1 MSITVTVEQA
11 QAKLKELIGKLDSG
25 DEIVIT
31 DNQQR
36 VARIVSERSALKQR
50 PGPGLCKDMI
60 SIVADD
66 DEHLK
71 DFAEYMP

>member
-1 MSITVTVEQA
+1 MSETITIDEA
-11 QAKLKELIGKLDSG
+11 QANLKELIGKLASG

-31 DNQQR
+31 DNQRR
-36 VARIVSERSALKQR
+36 VARIVGEAVTPNQR
-50 PGPGLCKDMI
+50 PGPGLCRGMI
-60 SIVADD
+60 TIVADD

>member
-1 MSITVTVEQA
+1 MSTTITVEVA
-11 QAKLKELIGKLDSG
+11 QANLKQLIGELGGG

-31 DNQQR
+31 DNHRRVAKLVGERPPLQQR
-36 VARIVSERSALKQR
+36 PE
-50 PGPGLCKDMI
+50 PGLCKGMI
-60 SIVADD
+60 DIVVDD